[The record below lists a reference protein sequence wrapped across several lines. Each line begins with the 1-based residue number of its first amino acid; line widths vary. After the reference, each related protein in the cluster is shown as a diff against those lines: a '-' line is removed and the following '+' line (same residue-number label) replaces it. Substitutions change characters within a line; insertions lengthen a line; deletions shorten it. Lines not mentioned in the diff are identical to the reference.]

1 MSTDPKPTKQERRDA
16 ARAARIEAEEAQ
28 AAAALRRRR
37 LRTLLA
43 VLGAAAVLV
52 VVAIIVS
59 GSGGSNDAKSRPGAA
74 QKAAGSS
81 AAIPGQKEAS
91 EMLAGIPQHGIYLG
105 NANAPVR
112 LVEFADLQCPFC
124 REYAL
129 QTLPQLVQDYVRS
142 GKVRMEYR
150 DLAFLGK
157 DSVTA
162 GRHAAAAGEQNKL
175 WNFIHVFY
183 FNQGEEGSGYVTPSF
198 LHSIDKA
205 AGVDS
210 ATADAFA
217 ASSASVEPIK
227 AANALGD
234 QLGVQSTPTVFV
246 GKRGGALKQIQAAPT
261 DVTSFK
267 QAIDGVL
274 GQA

>member
-16 ARAARIEAEEAQ
+16 ARLDAEQAD
-28 AAAALRRRR
+28 AAASLRRRR

-43 VLGAAAVLV
+43 VLGAAALLV
-52 VVAIIVS
+52 VVAIVVS
-59 GSGGSNDAKSRPGAA
+59 SGGSNGAKTRPGAA
-74 QKAAGSS
+74 QKATGT
-81 AAIPGQKEAS
+81 IPGQKES
-91 EMLAGIPQHGIYLG
+91 GEMLAGIPQSGIHLG
-105 NANAPVR
+105 NPNAPVR

-124 REYAL
+124 RDYTL

-142 GKVRMEYR
+142 GKVRMEFR

-162 GRHAAAAGEQNKL
+162 GRHAAGAGQQNKL
-175 WNFIHVFY
+175 WNFIDVLY
-183 FNQGEEGSGYVTPSF
+183 YNQGEENAGYVTPSF

-210 ATADAFA
+210 AKADAFA
-217 ASSASVEPIK
+217 ASAASLVPIK
-227 AANALGD
+227 QANAMGD
-234 QLGVQSTPTVFV
+234 QLRVQSTPTVFV
-246 GKRGGALKQIQAAPT
+246 GKRGGALQQVEAGPT
-261 DVTSFK
+261 DVAAFK